1 MTILLWSVAA
11 VLVAVGLAGTVL
23 PAIPGSTLVFAGIA
37 LGAWIDGFARIPVWV
52 VVVAGLLAAA
62 TWVVDLAAG
71 AAGAKRVGAS
81 PWAIAGAALGTIAG
95 VFTGLVGLLFLPLA
109 GAAIGEFL
117 TERDVLRAGK
127 VGVATWLGLVIGTAL
142 KVAITFAMLG
152 IAAAALVLG

>member
-11 VLVAVGLAGTVL
+11 VLVVVGLVGTVL
-23 PAIPGSTLVFAGIA
+23 PAIPGSTLVFAGIV
-37 LGAWIDGFARIPVWV
+37 LGAWIDGFARIPVWIV
-52 VVVAGLLAAA
+52 VVTGLLAAR
-62 TWVVDLAAG
+62 TWAIDAVAA

-95 VFTGLVGLLFLPLA
+95 VFTGFVGLLFLPLA

-117 TERDVLRAGK
+117 AERDVLRAGK

>member
-11 VLVAVGLAGTVL
+11 VLVAVGLVGTVL

-117 TERDVLRAGK
+117 AERDVLRAGK

>member
-11 VLVAVGLAGTVL
+11 VLVAVGLVGTVL

-37 LGAWIDGFARIPVWV
+37 LGAWIDGFTRIPVWV

-62 TWVVDLAAG
+62 TWVVDLVAG

-117 TERDVLRAGK
+117 AERDVLRAGK

>member
-62 TWVVDLAAG
+62 TWVVDLVAG

-95 VFTGLVGLLFLPLA
+95 VFTGFVGLLFLPLA

-117 TERDVLRAGK
+117 AERDVLRAGK

>member
-11 VLVAVGLAGTVL
+11 VLVAVGLVGTVL

-37 LGAWIDGFARIPVWV
+37 LGAWIDGFTRIPVWV

-62 TWVVDLAAG
+62 TWVVDLVAV

-117 TERDVLRAGK
+117 AERDVLRAGK

>member
-11 VLVAVGLAGTVL
+11 VLVAVGLVGTVL

-95 VFTGLVGLLFLPLA
+95 IFTGLVGLLFLPLA

-117 TERDVLRAGK
+117 AERDVLRAGK

>member
-1 MTILLWSVAA
+1 MTTFLWLLAVALI
-11 VLVAVGLAGTVL
+11 VVGVVGTVL
-23 PAIPGSTLVFAGIA
+23 PAIPGATLVFAGIA
-37 LGAWIDGFARIPVWV
+37 LAAWIGDFARIPVWI
-52 VVVAGLLAAA
+52 VVAAGVLAAL
-62 TWVVDLAAG
+62 TWVIDFAA
-71 AAGAKRVGAS
+71 ASVGAKRVGAS

-117 TERDVLRAGK
+117 AERDVLRAGK

>member
-62 TWVVDLAAG
+62 TWVVDLVAG

-117 TERDVLRAGK
+117 AERDVLRAGK

>member
-1 MTILLWSVAA
+1 VTILLWSVAA
-11 VLVAVGLAGTVL
+11 VLVAVGLVGTVL

-117 TERDVLRAGK
+117 AERDVLRAGK

>member
-37 LGAWIDGFARIPVWV
+37 FGAWIDGFARIPVWV

-62 TWVVDLAAG
+62 TWVVDLVAG

-95 VFTGLVGLLFLPLA
+95 VFTGFVGLLFLPLA

-117 TERDVLRAGK
+117 AERDVLRAGK

>member
-1 MTILLWSVAA
+1 MTILLWIVAA
-11 VLVAVGLAGTVL
+11 VLVVVGLVGTVL

-37 LGAWIDGFARIPVWV
+37 LGAWIDDFARIPVWIV
-52 VVVAGLLAAA
+52 VVTDLLAAA
-62 TWVVDLAAG
+62 TWVVDLVAG

-95 VFTGLVGLLFLPLA
+95 VFTGFVGLLFLPLA

-117 TERDVLRAGK
+117 AERDVLRAGK

>member
-1 MTILLWSVAA
+1 MTILLWIVAA
-11 VLVAVGLAGTVL
+11 VLVVVGLVGTVL

-62 TWVVDLAAG
+62 TWVVDLVAG

-95 VFTGLVGLLFLPLA
+95 VFTGFVGLLFLPLA

-117 TERDVLRAGK
+117 AERDVLRAGK

-152 IAAAALVLG
+152 IAVAALVLG

>member
-11 VLVAVGLAGTVL
+11 VLIVVGLVGTVL

-62 TWVVDLAAG
+62 TWVVDLVAG

-95 VFTGLVGLLFLPLA
+95 VFTGFVGLLFLPLA

-117 TERDVLRAGK
+117 AERDVLRAGK

>member
-11 VLVAVGLAGTVL
+11 VLVAVGLVGTVL

-37 LGAWIDGFARIPVWV
+37 LGAWIDGFTRIPVWV

-62 TWVVDLAAG
+62 TWVVDLVAG

-117 TERDVLRAGK
+117 AERDLLRAGK
-127 VGVATWLGLVIGTAL
+127 VGLATWLGIVIGTAL
-142 KVAITFAMLG
+142 KVAIVFAMLG
-152 IAAAALVLG
+152 MFAAALLVG